1 MQHAYEKLSH
11 ELILEALEQLGLQ
24 PSGRI
29 LTLNSYENRVFQ
41 IEINEKKSVIGKFY
55 RPDRWS
61 DNAIEEEHKF
71 SLSLSREDIP
81 VVAPLSFKNQ
91 TLFSYKG
98 FRFSIFPSKG
108 GRAPNL
114 ENLNHLQWIGR
125 LIGRIHLVGAEN
137 NYKHRYQLDSNW
149 FGWAAREAVLKSDL
163 LPQEHRTNYEK
174 ISAKLIE
181 LIEIV
186 LKEVNPT
193 TIKLHGDC
201 HPGNILWTDTGP
213 HFVDMDDSCNG
224 PAIQDLW
231 MLLSGEKEEMREQ
244 ILFLLD
250 GYESFCDFNKSELNL
265 IEALRGLRQINYT
278 GWVTK
283 RWSDPAFPIAFP
295 WFMEGSYWHVYLSDL
310 AQQIKRLDEPLII
323 GF

>member
-1 MQHAYEKLSH
+1 M
-11 ELILEALEQLGLQ
+11 
-24 PSGRI
+24 
-29 LTLNSYENRVFQ
+29 
-41 IEINEKKSVIGKFY
+41 
-55 RPDRWS
+55 
-61 DNAIEEEHKF
+61 
-71 SLSLSREDIP
+71 SREDIP

>member
-98 FRFSIFPSKG
+98 FRFSIFP
-108 GRAPNL
+108 
-114 ENLNHLQWIGR
+114 
-125 LIGRIHLVGAEN
+125 
-137 NYKHRYQLDSNW
+137 
-149 FGWAAREAVLKSDL
+149 F
-163 LPQEHRTNYEK
+163 K
-174 ISAKLIE
+174 I
-181 LIEIV
+181 
-186 LKEVNPT
+186 
-193 TIKLHGDC
+193 
-201 HPGNILWTDTGP
+201 
-213 HFVDMDDSCNG
+213 
-224 PAIQDLW
+224 
-231 MLLSGEKEEMREQ
+231 
-244 ILFLLD
+244 
-250 GYESFCDFNKSELNL
+250 
-265 IEALRGLRQINYT
+265 
-278 GWVTK
+278 
-283 RWSDPAFPIAFP
+283 
-295 WFMEGSYWHVYLSDL
+295 
-310 AQQIKRLDEPLII
+310 
-323 GF
+323 